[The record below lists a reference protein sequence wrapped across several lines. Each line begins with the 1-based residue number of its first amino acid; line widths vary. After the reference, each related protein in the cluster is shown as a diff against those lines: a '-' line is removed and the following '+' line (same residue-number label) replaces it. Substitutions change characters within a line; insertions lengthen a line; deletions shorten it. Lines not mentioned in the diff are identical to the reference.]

1 MTLVRFQ
8 NRPNGFAAFNNLLS
22 DVFPQIPSMYK
33 EDLRQAVPVNIKET
47 EKEYLLD
54 IVAPGMNK
62 EDFSI
67 EIEKNQLTISAE
79 KQEETTNESEKQI
92 RKEFKFQS
100 FKRSFTLDEKINA
113 DAVSAQY
120 VNGILTLN
128 LPKKEEVKPSTK
140 QINIQ

>member
-1 MTLVRFQ
+1 MTLVRLQ
-8 NRPNGFAAFNNLLS
+8 NRPNGFASFNNLLS
-22 DVFPQIPSMYK
+22 DVFPQMPSLYK
-33 EDLRQAVPVNIKET
+33 EDLRQVAPVNIKET
-47 EKEYLLD
+47 EKEYLLS

-67 EIEKNQLTISAE
+67 NIEKNQLTISAE
-79 KQEETTNESEKQI
+79 KKEETVSETEKQI
-92 RKEFKFQS
+92 RNEYTFQS

-113 DAVSAQY
+113 DGISAQY

-128 LPKKEEVKPSTK
+128 LPKKDEVKPATK